1 MLKKVACTALALC
14 ISPVFAT
21 EAADNYVGLIGSYV
35 DPDDARD
42 TDRLGYGLDLLLGHV
57 FREWLAVEGRISA
70 EVHDSR
76 QNSVQ
81 VQDNYR
87 GAAGVDALFLLG
99 DRQAFS
105 AFVLAGIGAS
115 YYDTWQEERDSEAYY
130 YNLGVGLISEPVTEA
145 RIRFRAEARFREE
158 TYGPDVQDF
167 RIGVGLMLPLGEKP
181 SASTPV
187 VLMPPPAPPK
197 PAPAPAASPSLK
209 GESYPPRPVDMDQD
223 GVLDNFD
230 RCPGTI
236 KGALVDATGCQVT
249 FQSKDLS
256 LDGISFKPG
265 SDVLT
270 AEAVAVLEQVAQAL
284 TRLEDK
290 SVTIAG
296 HTDSQGAEDYNLGL
310 SLARATAVKRFLT
323 QNGIAGQRLRVV
335 GFGESQPVADNRT
348 AEGRA
353 RNRRVEFRLESGF
366 DPK

>member
-1 MLKKVACTALALC
+1 MLKKVACAALALC
-14 ISPVFAT
+14 ISPVFA
-21 EAADNYVGLIGSYV
+21 EDVAQYYVGVIGSFV

-42 TDRLGYGLDLLLGHV
+42 TDRQGAGLDVILGHV
-57 FREWLAVEGRISA
+57 FRDWLAVEGRLSA

-76 QNSVQ
+76 QGSIQ

-99 DRQAFS
+99 DHQAFS
-105 AFVLAGIGAS
+105 AFVLAGLGAS
-115 YYDTWQEERDSEAYY
+115 YYDTWQNERDSEAYF
-130 YNLGVGLISEPVTEA
+130 YNLGVGLMSEPLTDA
-145 RIRFRAEARFREE
+145 RLRIRVEARFRDE

-167 RIGVGLMLPLGEKP
+167 RIGAGVVIPLGEKP

-187 VLMPPPAPPK
+187 VLMAPPAPPK
-197 PAPAPAASPSLK
+197 PAPAPVAKPGPQ
-209 GESYPPRPVDMDQD
+209 GESYPPRPVDVDQD

-230 RCPGTI
+230 RCPGTV
-236 KGALVDATGCQVT
+236 KGALVDASGCQVQ

-270 AEAVAVLEQVAQAL
+270 AEAVGVLDQVAKAL
-284 TRLEDK
+284 ARLEEK

-296 HTDSQGAEDYNLGL
+296 HTDSQGDETYNLGL
-310 SLARATAVKRFLT
+310 SLGRATAVKRYLT

-335 GFGESQPVADNRT
+335 GFGESQPIADNGT
-348 AEGRA
+348 VEGRA